1 MSRQSP
7 RTGSASVALDPEHY
21 LKKHHVF
28 TYIEDAVH
36 FLLERKDEDPKTKP
50 FELLAEYFRSVKD
63 GTHILFREYAFVSKT
78 PHNCASFV
86 KAFWQSYTE
95 VASRGGPMKIMEY
108 LSLLRLLCYD
118 FPTEV
123 VQKVA
128 QAVFSHDAMENVIS
142 FPDFLYTFQVLFCY
156 KDFLNHCEGL
166 FSSIS
171 SGQLDCLSVGS
182 TVVVSIPSVAEQDS
196 TRPETASE
204 NVSVREHNSSPPEGT
219 KQIDTEVFAK
229 AVTNLIQRQQEKE
242 PWQSCPSV
250 DTVREVLSGI
260 PKLSFLDFILALSR
274 SERVNAELG
283 VLPPK
288 INLLFGGSPSLSST
302 S

>member
-7 RTGSASVALDPEHY
+7 RAGSASVALDPEHY
-21 LKKHHVF
+21 LKKHHVL
-28 TYIEDAVH
+28 TYIEDVVH

-171 SGQLDCLSVGS
+171 SGQVHHLSVGG

-196 TRPETASE
+196 TRPETAPE
-204 NVSVREHNSSPPEGT
+204 NIVREYNSSPPEYT

-242 PWQSCPSV
+242 PWQCCPSV

-283 VLPPK
+283 VLPPR
-288 INLLFGGSPSLSST
+288 INLFGGSPSLSSA

>member
-1 MSRQSP
+1 MSRQCP
-7 RTGSASVALDPEHY
+7 RTGSGSVTLDPERY
-21 LKKHHVF
+21 LKKHHVL

-36 FLLERKDEDPKTKP
+36 FLLEQKDEDPKTKP

-142 FPDFLYTFQVLFCY
+142 FPDFLYTFQVLSCY

-171 SGQLDCLSVGS
+171 SGQLHRLSVGS

-204 NVSVREHNSSPPEGT
+204 NVVREHNSSPPECT

-250 DTVREVLSGI
+250 DTVREALSGI

-283 VLPPK
+283 VLPPR
-288 INLLFGGSPSLSST
+288 INLLFGGSPSLSSA

>member
-7 RTGSASVALDPEHY
+7 RAGSASVAFDPEHY
-21 LKKHHVF
+21 LKKHYVM
-28 TYIEDAVH
+28 TYIEDAVR

-50 FELLAEYFRSVKD
+50 FELLAEYFSSVKD

-78 PHNCASFV
+78 PHNCTSFV

-95 VASRGGPMKIMEY
+95 VAARGGLMKIMEY

-128 QAVFSHDAMENVIS
+128 QVVFSHNAMENVIS
-142 FPDFLYTFQVLFCY
+142 FTDFLYTFQVLFCY

-171 SGQLDCLSVGS
+171 SGQLHHLSLGS
-182 TVVVSIPSVAEQDS
+182 TVVVSMPNVAEQDS
-196 TRPETASE
+196 TRPEIEAENIAS
-204 NVSVREHNSSPPEGT
+204 EHNSSSPPECT
-219 KQIDTEVFAK
+219 KQIDTEVFTM

-242 PWQSCPSV
+242 PWWSCPSV

-260 PKLSFLDFILALSR
+260 PKLSFFDFILALSR

-283 VLPPK
+283 VLPPRM
-288 INLLFGGSPSLSST
+288 NLLGASPSFSSA